1 MAEKGLLIVLSGP
14 SGVGKSTI
22 IARLLRIRSDIRFSV
37 SATTRNPRPGEEE
50 GLSYFFRTHE
60 EFERMIREDA
70 FLEYAEYV
78 GNFYGTPERPVD
90 EQLEEGW
97 NVLLDI
103 EVQGAAQVIKKRP
116 DAVSVFVLPP
126 SFKELERRLRGRGTD
141 ILGQV
146 AARLDRARREC
157 ALAHNYTYIVV
168 NDDAETAARQLDA
181 IITAEACRSGRKLES
196 MAKGELL
203 S

>member
-22 IARLLRIRSDIRFSV
+22 IARLLRRRSDIRFSV